1 MGKLPII
8 SGREAVKAF
17 SKVGWRVARQAGSHV
32 IMLNHSSPALLSIP
46 DHAELK
52 RGTLRN
58 LITDASMTVDEFLA
72 LI

>member
-17 SKVGWRVARQAGSHV
+17 SKVGWRVARQTGSHI
-32 IMLNHSSPALLSIP
+32 IMLNHPSPALLSIP

-58 LITDASMTVDEFLA
+58 LVTDAGMTVDEFLA
-72 LI
+72 LL

>member
-1 MGKLPII
+1 
-8 SGREAVKAF
+8 
-17 SKVGWRVARQAGSHV
+17 
-32 IMLNHSSPALLSIP
+32 MLNHPSPALLSIP

-58 LITDASMTVDEFLA
+58 LVTDAGMTVDEFLA

>member
-1 MGKLPII
+1 
-8 SGREAVKAF
+8 
-17 SKVGWRVARQAGSHV
+17 
-32 IMLNHSSPALLSIP
+32 MLNHSSPALLSIP

-58 LITDASMTVDEFLA
+58 LVTDAGMTVDEFLA

>member
-17 SKVGWRVARQAGSHV
+17 SKVGWRVARQTGSHV